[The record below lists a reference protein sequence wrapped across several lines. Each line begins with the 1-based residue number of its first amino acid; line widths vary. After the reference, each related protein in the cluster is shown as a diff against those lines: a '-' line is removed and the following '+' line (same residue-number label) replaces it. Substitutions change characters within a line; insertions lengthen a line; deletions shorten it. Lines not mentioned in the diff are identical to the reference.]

1 MKKKIREVIV
11 VEGRYDKNTLS
22 QVVDA
27 VIVETGGFSV
37 FHNKEKLDYL
47 RRLARERGLILM
59 TDPDGAGFVIRS
71 YLKGSIPPEQIK
83 QAYVPDIRGKER
95 RKQRPGKEGKLGVEG
110 MTPEVLLQAL
120 RNAGAELDGESISAS
135 SEPVTK
141 ADLYTL
147 RLSGHADSASRRK
160 TLQKE
165 LGLPE
170 HLSANA
176 LLQAINLLFTRSEFL
191 AQYKIDHDC
200 QAE

>member
-1 MKKKIREVIV
+1 
-11 VEGRYDKNTLS
+11 
-22 QVVDA
+22 
-27 VIVETGGFSV
+27 
-37 FHNKEKLDYL
+37 
-47 RRLARERGLILM
+47 
-59 TDPDGAGFVIRS
+59 
-71 YLKGSIPPEQIK
+71 
-83 QAYVPDIRGKER
+83 
-95 RKQRPGKEGKLGVEG
+95 

-141 ADLYTL
+141 ADLYAL

-160 TLQKE
+160 ALQKE

>member
-1 MKKKIREVIV
+1 M
-11 VEGRYDKNTLS
+11 
-22 QVVDA
+22 
-27 VIVETGGFSV
+27 
-37 FHNKEKLDYL
+37 
-47 RRLARERGLILM
+47 
-59 TDPDGAGFVIRS
+59 
-71 YLKGSIPPEQIK
+71 
-83 QAYVPDIRGKER
+83 
-95 RKQRPGKEGKLGVEG
+95 PGKEGKLGVEG

-120 RNAGAELDGESISAS
+120 RNAGAELDGESVSAS

>member
-1 MKKKIREVIV
+1 MVKIRQAIV
-11 VEGRYDKNTLS
+11 VEGKYDQNTLS
-22 QVVDA
+22 QLVDTT
-27 VIVETGGFSV
+27 IFQTRGFGV
-37 FHNKEKLDYL
+37 MHDKALLELL
-47 RRLARERGLILM
+47 RKAAKTTGLIIF
-59 TDPDGAGFVIRS
+59 TDSDGAGFVIRNF
-71 YLKGSIPPEQIK
+71 LKNALHGENIL
-83 QAYVPDIRGKER
+83 QAYIPDIYGKEK
-95 RKQRPGKEGKLGVEG
+95 RKSAPGKEGKLGVEG